1 MSEHNKDIDDI
12 MHHYDSS
19 NEAEKR
25 EMFEDLLHAEG
36 DLHTEG
42 DEEGESE
49 WFMTKLAFFWVIGGF
64 FICNIIYKH
73 FPVINSYF
81 SGEFSETCGA
91 WFLAVVAWTLIA
103 IFCTFAGGF
112 VVLLIILCLLAITNT
127 IL

>member
-1 MSEHNKDIDDI
+1 MSEHSKDIDDI

-36 DLHTEG
+36 D
-42 DEEGESE
+42 EEDYDVEFLG
-49 WFMTKLAFFWVIGGF
+49 LVLFWVIGGF
-64 FICNIIYKH
+64 FICNIIYNH
-73 FPVINSYF
+73 FPVINSHF
-81 SGEFSETCGA
+81 SGGFLETCGA

-103 IFCTFAGGF
+103 MICTLGGGF
-112 VVLLIILCLLAITNT
+112 VVSLIILCLLAFANI